1 MSAMYTVGTYLLYRS
16 AGVCRVEGMDAPKM
30 AKAEKRQYYKL
41 RPAFS
46 TGLDYIYVPLDSP
59 VPLRPII
66 SSGEAARY
74 LDSVSRLKP
83 KAAAMQKTAELSA
96 HYQDLLSTGDPE
108 SSLLVIKEIWEKEKG
123 LTGTG
128 GKRKLNQA
136 DVKYRRLA
144 EKLVCEEFAAALH
157 TEPEAMKERLY
168 QEMERKAE
176 AAPVTA

>member
-1 MSAMYTVGTYLLYRS
+1 MYTVGTYLLYRS
-16 AGVCRVEGMDAPKM
+16 AGVCRVEGMDAPKL
-30 AKAEKRQYYKL
+30 ARDEKRQYYKL

-66 SSGEAARY
+66 SSEKAVHY
-74 LDSVSRLKP
+74 LDSVAFLKP
-83 KAAAMQKTAELSA
+83 KAAGMQKTAEISA
-96 HYQDLLSTGDPE
+96 HYQNLLSTGDPE
-108 SSLLVIKEIWEKEKG
+108 NSLLVIKEIWEKEKG

-157 TEPEAMKERLY
+157 TDPEAMKERLY
-168 QEMERKAE
+168 RAMERKAE
-176 AAPVTA
+176 APAVTA

>member
-1 MSAMYTVGTYLLYRS
+1 MYTVGTYLLYRS
-16 AGVCRVEGMDAPKM
+16 AGVCRVEGMDAPRM

-66 SSGEAARY
+66 SSGEAVRY
-74 LDSVSRLKP
+74 LDSVACLKP
-83 KAAAMQKTAELSA
+83 KAAGMQKTADLTA
-96 HYQDLLSTGDPE
+96 HYQNLLSTGDPE
-108 SSLLVIKEIWEKEKG
+108 NSLLVIKEIWEKEKG
-123 LTGTG
+123 LTGA
-128 GKRKLNQA
+128 KRKLNQA

-168 QEMERKAE
+168 QAMERKPE
-176 AAPVTA
+176 ASPVLA

>member
-1 MSAMYTVGTYLLYRS
+1 MYTVGTYLLYRS

-66 SSGEAARY
+66 SGGEAVRY
-74 LDSVSRLKP
+74 LDLVAFLKP
-83 KAAAMQKTAELSA
+83 KAAGMQKPSDLTA
-96 HYQDLLSTGDPE
+96 HYQNLLSTGDPE
-108 SSLLVIKEIWEKEKG
+108 NSLLVIKEIWEKEKG
-123 LTGTG
+123 LTG

-168 QEMERKAE
+168 QAMERKAKHR
-176 AAPVTA
+176 P

>member
-1 MSAMYTVGTYLLYRS
+1 MYTVGTYLLYRS
-16 AGVCRVEGMDAPKM
+16 SGVCRVEGMDAPKM
-30 AKAEKRQYYKL
+30 AKAEKRRYYKL

-66 SSGEAARY
+66 SSGEAVRY
-74 LDSVSRLKP
+74 LDLVAGLKP
-83 KAAAMQKTAELSA
+83 KTAGMQKTAELAA

-108 SSLLVIKEIWEKEKG
+108 NSLLVIKEIWEKEKG
-123 LTGTG
+123 LAGT

-144 EKLVCEEFAAALH
+144 EKLVCEEFAAALN

-168 QEMERKAE
+168 QAMECKPEGLPAM
-176 AAPVTA
+176 A

>member
-16 AGVCRVEGMDAPKM
+16 AGVCRVEGMDAPRM

-66 SSGEAARY
+66 SSVEAVRY
-74 LDSVSRLKP
+74 LDSVAFLRP
-83 KAAAMQKTAELSA
+83 KSAGTQKTADLSA
-96 HYQDLLSTGDPE
+96 HYQNLLSTGDPE
-108 SSLLVIKEIWEKEKG
+108 NSLLVIKEIWEKEKG

-144 EKLVCEEFAAALH
+144 EKLVCEEFAAALN
-157 TEPEAMKERLY
+157 TEPETMKERLY
-168 QEMERKAE
+168 RAIERRPEGSAVM
-176 AAPVTA
+176 A

>member
-1 MSAMYTVGTYLLYRS
+1 MYRS
-16 AGVCRVEGMDAPKM
+16 AGVCRVEGMDAPRM
-30 AKAEKRQYYKL
+30 AKTEKRQYYKL

-74 LDSVSRLKP
+74 LDSVACLKP
-83 KAAAMQKTAELSA
+83 KAAGMQKTADLTA
-96 HYQDLLSTGDPE
+96 HYQELLSTGDPE
-108 SSLLVIKEIWEKEKG
+108 NSLLVLKEIWEKEKG
-123 LTGTG
+123 LTGA
-128 GKRKLNQA
+128 KRKLNQA

-168 QEMERKAE
+168 RAMERKPE
-176 AAPVTA
+176 ASPALA

>member
-1 MSAMYTVGTYLLYRS
+1 MYTVGTYLLYRS

-30 AKAEKRQYYKL
+30 AKAEKRRYYKL

-46 TGLDYIYVPLDSP
+46 EGVDYIYVPLDSP

-74 LDSVSRLKP
+74 LDSIARLKP
-83 KAAAMQKTAELSA
+83 GKAEMQKTADLTA
-96 HYQDLLSTGDPE
+96 HYRSLLSTGDPE
-108 SSLLVIKEIWEKEKG
+108 KSLLVIKEIWEKEKG
-123 LTGTG
+123 LTG

-136 DVKYRRLA
+136 EIKYRRLA

-157 TEPEAMKERLY
+157 TEPEAMRERLY
-168 QEMERKAE
+168 RAMECEPE
-176 AAPVTA
+176 ALPVMA